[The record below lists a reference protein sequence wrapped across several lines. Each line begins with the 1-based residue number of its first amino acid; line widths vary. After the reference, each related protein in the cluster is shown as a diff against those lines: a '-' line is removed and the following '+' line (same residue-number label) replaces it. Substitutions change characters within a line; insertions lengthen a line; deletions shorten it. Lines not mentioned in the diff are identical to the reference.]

1 MLNETEIK
9 GFIAALGIGLLIG
22 IVRERM
28 SEEDH
33 STAGIRTHALIAILG
48 SSTWFLG
55 IYVFLSTLFILGLLT
70 VFAYR
75 ATSSKDPGLTGEVS
89 SLLTFI
95 LSALSM
101 EKIGLATS
109 LGVFCSI
116 LIQAKSSIH
125 KLTKEILTEG
135 EVNDGLLLLA
145 SVLIILPILPDQA
158 IDPWKVIIPGKIW
171 TIVLI
176 IMISGMMGHILK
188 RILGEKLGFPLAGF
202 FSGFISST
210 ATIAQFGA
218 KAKENTGTVYQY
230 SGPALL
236 ANLSSLLLLASILGT
251 TSPFFLKSVAP
262 GLGTGIVF
270 FLIIIFIT
278 LRKTFLFSSF
288 SGPHES
294 RAFKLS
300 HALSVALAITFV
312 SSLSGLTH
320 YYFGEM
326 GVIVSTSIVAVVE
339 LHSAAIG
346 LAQLSLTQIES
357 NSFAKISLFFIL
369 LTSSFGKIGL
379 AYVSG
384 GRKYAA
390 QIALGLGS
398 LLFGTMIGLILF

>member
-1 MLNETEIK
+1 
-9 GFIAALGIGLLIG
+9 
-22 IVRERM
+22 
-28 SEEDH
+28 
-33 STAGIRTHALIAILG
+33 
-48 SSTWFLG
+48 
-55 IYVFLSTLFILGLLT
+55 
-70 VFAYR
+70 
-75 ATSSKDPGLTGEVS
+75 
-89 SLLTFI
+89 
-95 LSALSM
+95 
-101 EKIGLATS
+101 
-109 LGVFCSI
+109 
-116 LIQAKSSIH
+116 
-125 KLTKEILTEG
+125 
-135 EVNDGLLLLA
+135 
-145 SVLIILPILPDQA
+145 
-158 IDPWKVIIPGKIW
+158 
-171 TIVLI
+171 
-176 IMISGMMGHILK
+176 MISGMMGHILK

-300 HALSVALAITFV
+300 HALSVALIITFV

-320 YYFGEM
+320 YYFGEL
-326 GVIVSTSIVAVVE
+326 GVIVSTSIVAIVE

-346 LAQLSLTQIES
+346 LAQLSITQVEG

-384 GRKYAA
+384 GRKYAV

-398 LLFGTMIGLILF
+398 LLVGTLIGLILF